1 MGEGKVMR
9 PKWCI
14 GIYEL
19 SSGLFYRD
27 VFSEGLGTFLLLCV
41 VSLLSANTD
50 ENPVPVHVALGAGLA
65 VGTIIWCTACAS
77 GGLVNPAMSVSLTL
91 VGHMSLIR
99 GICYTASQCAGAYLA
114 VTYIS
119 QMLPEGAI
127 PEKYACTGLNNI
139 TPYQVC
145 YLQLFQMSL

>member
-1 MGEGKVMR
+1 MGEGKIMR
-9 PKWCI
+9 PRWSI

-19 SSGLFYRD
+19 SSGVFYRD

-41 VSLLSANTD
+41 VSLLSADTAND
-50 ENPVPVHVALGAGLA
+50 NPVPVHVALGAGLA
-65 VGTIIWCTACAS
+65 IATIIWCTACAS

-99 GICYTASQCAGAYLA
+99 GICYTASQCAGAYIA

-119 QMLPEGAI
+119 QLLPENAI
-127 PEKYACTGLNNI
+127 PEKFACTGLSNI
-139 TPYQVC
+139 TPYQVGIVN
-145 YLQLFQMSL
+145 